1 MEWGLKMKAKFFAAL
16 LSASVLMVA
25 PVQAKIIGIT
35 ISDPKV
41 MLPICKEEIAQGR
54 AGVCTRYVIGTA
66 QGMQAR
72 NEICIPLSAGYE
84 DMVQVVVSWI
94 EPALERA
101 SGVQRYMLFD
111 TETALRN
118 VWSCKK

>member
-1 MEWGLKMKAKFFAAL
+1 
-16 LSASVLMVA
+16 MVA
-25 PVQAKIIGIT
+25 PVQAKITGLM

-54 AGVCTRYVIGTA
+54 AGVCTGYIIGVA

-72 NEICIPLSAGYE
+72 KDICIPLSAAYD

-94 EPALERA
+94 EPSLERA
-101 SGVQRYMLFD
+101 PEVQRYTLHD

-118 VWSCKK
+118 VWSWKK

>member
-1 MEWGLKMKAKFFAAL
+1 MTRPTTHGVGVRDEGYVFRGAVKRKCTYSGA
-16 LSASVLMVA
+16 
-25 PVQAKIIGIT
+25 IT

-41 MLPICKEEIAQGR
+41 KLPICKEEIAQGR
-54 AGVCTRYVIGTA
+54 AGVCTGYVIGTA

-94 EPALERA
+94 EPVGTSLRSPAL
-101 SGVQRYMLFD
+101 
-111 TETALRN
+111 
-118 VWSCKK
+118 

>member
-1 MEWGLKMKAKFFAAL
+1 VKVKFFAAL
-16 LSASVLMVA
+16 LGASVVMVS
-25 PVQAKIIGIT
+25 PVQAKSSGVM

-54 AGVCTRYVIGTA
+54 AGVCTGYVIGVV
-66 QGMQAR
+66 QEMQSR

-84 DMVQVVVSWI
+84 DMVQVVVSSI
-94 EPALERA
+94 EPALER
-101 SGVQRYMLFD
+101 GTEVQRYMLVD
-111 TETALRN
+111 TQTALRN